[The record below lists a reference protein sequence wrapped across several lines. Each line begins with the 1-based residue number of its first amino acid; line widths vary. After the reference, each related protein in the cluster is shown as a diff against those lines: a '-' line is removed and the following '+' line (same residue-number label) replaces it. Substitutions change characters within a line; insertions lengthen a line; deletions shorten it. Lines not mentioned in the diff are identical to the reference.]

1 MDTLHSTFV
10 SPSGDGSDEGT
21 GTAGSSERD
30 PPTNVALC
38 SFEQENARL
47 VCRLSGATTDT
58 LPSIIDDLLITADAL
73 PLGGGNARERWCGS
87 MLGLA
92 DEPIPLVVIGASMAR
107 VRDRNG
113 SPALSGW
120 MRALLDACAEEGG
133 MHLHEVATAVSSR
146 DGRGT
151 LRHYVKMGGKQEFWI
166 GHTQT
171 FGEGAYFPRAGDLV
185 VLGTDAAAFA
195 CILPAA
201 SRAVACPMS
210 PRLDYSPF
218 HPGAR
223 HRANPSAYR
232 APKPSAR

>member
-1 MDTLHSTFV
+1 MDTLHSTPV

-21 GTAGSSERD
+21 GTAGSSERN

-47 VCRLSGATTDT
+47 VRCLSGATADT

-113 SPALSGW
+113 GQTLPRW
-120 MRALLDACAEEGG
+120 MRALLNACAQEQEADLYEVEACFFRRGEG
-133 MHLHEVATAVSSR
+133 E
-146 DGRGT
+146 T

-201 SRAVACPMS
+201 SRAAARPVS
-210 PRLDYSPF
+210 PRLDYNPF

-223 HRANPSAYR
+223 YRATPSAYR
-232 APKPSAR
+232 APKPLAR

>member
-1 MDTLHSTFV
+1 MDTLHSTSV

-21 GTAGSSERD
+21 GAAGSSERD

-47 VCRLSGATTDT
+47 VRCLSGATADT

-87 MLGLA
+87 MLSLA
-92 DEPIPLVVIGASMAR
+92 DEPVPLAVLGAAMAR

-113 SPALSGW
+113 GQTLPKW
-120 MRALLDACAEEGG
+120 MRALLDACALEQEAD
-133 MHLHEVATAVSSR
+133 LHEVEACLFR
-146 DGRGT
+146 RGEVEI
-151 LRHYVKMGGKQEFWI
+151 LRHYVKMGGKQSYWI
-166 GHTQT
+166 GYAQT
-171 FGEGAYFPRAGDLV
+171 FSEGAYFPRAGDLV
-185 VLGTDAAAFA
+185 VLTPDTASFVCIVPTTARTAAR
-195 CILPAA
+195 P
-201 SRAVACPMS
+201 VP
-210 PRLDYSPF
+210 PRVGHSPF
-218 HPGAR
+218 SPGAR